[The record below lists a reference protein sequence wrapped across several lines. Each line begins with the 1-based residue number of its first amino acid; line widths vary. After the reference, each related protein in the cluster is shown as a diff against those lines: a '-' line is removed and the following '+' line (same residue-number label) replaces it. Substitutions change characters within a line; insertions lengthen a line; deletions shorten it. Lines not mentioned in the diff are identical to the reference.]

1 MSSGRLSVG
10 HRPFKS
16 VGVGSTPR
24 RSKKENRKLTK
35 KELIRELN
43 RQKINNNEEIFISV
57 IKKNDINN
65 EKAIPELA
73 SIDFIGGEFINIRAM

>member
-1 MSSGRLSVG
+1 M
-10 HRPFKS
+10 
-16 VGVGSTPR
+16 
-24 RSKKENRKLTK
+24 TK

-43 RQKINNNEEIFISV
+43 KQKINNNEEIFISV
-57 IKKNDINN
+57 IRKNDINN